1 MNNYN
6 PFSLTGKIVLVT
18 GAASGIG
25 RSVAVEA
32 DKLGATLIL
41 VDINEERLQE
51 TQTLLS
57 DRQHTY
63 ITADLTQPTAVEH
76 ICSTITALDGLV
88 NCAGVGITLPFKFC
102 NGAELR
108 RIMDINFF
116 APVLLTQSIIK
127 SKKINRDASI
137 VYMTSIDGTVCGHIG
152 NSMYS
157 ASKGA
162 IMGSVRSQ
170 ALELAPRGIRVN
182 CVSPARVN
190 TPLIQRDNISQEEV
204 EANIR
209 LYPLK
214 RYANPEEIA
223 YYIIYLLSDASTY
236 TTGSNLIIDGGFTL
250 Q

>member
-6 PFSLTGKIVLVT
+6 PFSLTRKTVLVT

-51 TQTLLS
+51 TLTLLS